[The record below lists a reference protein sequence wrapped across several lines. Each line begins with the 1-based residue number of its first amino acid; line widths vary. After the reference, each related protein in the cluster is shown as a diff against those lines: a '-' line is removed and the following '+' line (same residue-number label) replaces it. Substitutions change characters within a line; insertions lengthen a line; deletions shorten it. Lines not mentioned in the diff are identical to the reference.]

1 MTPSACDLCPHFTDG
16 KAEGGYPPLGLSLGK
31 GAGAAGPQATPVET
45 SCRSSHHEAF
55 SLPGLKVSTWETP
68 GPGPKPGP
76 APDPSE
82 PRPLHTAGGPPALFC
97 LVNSCGQVA
106 VPGLDGPPG
115 LLAYEVGSLASRVQ
129 GNPLP
134 GVPRL
139 ETSVCG
145 LGSHLPWSA
154 VAHEPGFPK
163 ASRCRRWALA
173 KPCSPPR
180 TQIGRAHV

>member
-1 MTPSACDLCPHFTDG
+1 MSPLYRW
-16 KAEGGYPPLGLSLGK
+16 EGGGWLPTSRTLPGERGRGSRAPGLQELPP
-31 GAGAAGPQATPVET
+31 
-45 SCRSSHHEAF
+45 EAS
-55 SLPGLKVSTWETP
+55 SLPGLEVSTWETL

-82 PRPLHTAGGPPALFC
+82 PRPLHTAGRPPALFC
-97 LVNSCGQVA
+97 LVNSRGQVA

-115 LLAYEVGSLASRVQ
+115 LLAYDVGSLATRVQ

-139 ETSVCG
+139 EASVCG

-163 ASRCRRWALA
+163 ASKCRRWALA

-180 TQIGRAHV
+180 THVPG